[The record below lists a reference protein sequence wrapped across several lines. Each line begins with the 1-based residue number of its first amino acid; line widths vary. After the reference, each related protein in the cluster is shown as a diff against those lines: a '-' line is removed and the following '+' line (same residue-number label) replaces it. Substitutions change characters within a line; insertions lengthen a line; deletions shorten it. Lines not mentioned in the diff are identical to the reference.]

1 MIFSRSFNGE
11 NLIFPEEN
19 AILPIREKAK
29 ELNLIYSRNFQLV
42 DEILSSYHSPRKKFI
57 FFLFEYVRYGSREG
71 AYSLYWNRGKQYD
84 RVVSIRYNIQD
95 SVNPLMR
102 KEMKGKYKSRVMLE
116 YILSGLVDFL
126 YTTLAGYG
134 HRDLK
139 EYNFM
144 PIFLMEPRVYDV
156 AKPGMDIYLKK
167 PYMISGF
174 GKPEEVI
181 PNSILFDLYSIKPF
195 GIEKMNIDSP
205 KVWNKSAIYKIRKE
219 IASLAVDESSV
230 SYKAD
235 YTIRNMNE
243 FLCTRHPGEFYSEN
257 SLIIQRVIKIRYSIE
272 RIE

>member
-1 MIFSRSFNGE
+1 MISSKSFNGE

-19 AILPIREKAK
+19 AILPVRKKAK
-29 ELNLIYSRNFQLV
+29 RLNLIYSRNFQLV

-57 FFLFEYVRYGSREG
+57 FFLFEFVRYGTREG

-84 RVVSIRYNIQD
+84 RVLSIRYDIQD
-95 SVNPLMR
+95 TLDPLMR
-102 KEMKGKYKSRVMLE
+102 KKEKGKYKSRVMLG
-116 YILSGLVDFL
+116 YILSGLVDFI

-174 GKPEEVI
+174 GKPDEAI
-181 PNSILFDLYSIKPF
+181 PNSILFDLYSINPF
-195 GIEKMNIDSP
+195 GIEKMDIDSP

-219 IASLAVDESSV
+219 IADLAVDESSAP
-230 SYKAD
+230 YKAD
-235 YTIRNMNE
+235 YTIHTMNG
-243 FLCTRHPGEFYSEN
+243 FLCTRIPGKFYSVN
-257 SLIIQRVIKIRYSIE
+257 APIIQRVIKIRY
-272 RIE
+272 